1 MSNPSERFLSL
12 DVFRGMTVCFMII
25 VNTPGGGATPFAPLL
40 HADWHGF
47 TATDLVFPAFLF
59 AVGNAMSFTKSKMD
73 QQSGVFLKILK
84 RSAWI
89 FILGYLLYWFPYFKS
104 DEAGNLI
111 LKPISETRIFGVL
124 QRIALSYFFAALM
137 IHYLSEKKVI
147 LLSILFLPLYWII
160 LLLFGDP
167 TDPYSMLG
175 NAGHYLDKFLIGE
188 NHLSKGEGVPFEA
201 QGLLSTMPAIVLVII
216 GYFAGK
222 FIRENGKNYETIAKL
237 LLSAA
242 ALIFV
247 ALCWDSV
254 FPINKKLWTGSF
266 ILLTSGLS
274 LAIIA
279 TLLFVIEI
287 KTWNQWNWT
296 YFFTVF
302 GKNPL
307 FIYLL
312 AELSSRI
319 FNLVQV
325 GEDLSLKSAIS
336 KGFFQTIAPGP
347 VGSLLFAIS
356 FMMMCWLVG
365 LWMDKKRIYV
375 KV

>member
-124 QRIALSYFFAALM
+124 QRIALCYFFAALM
-137 IHYLSEKKVI
+137 IHYLSEKKVT

-167 TDPYSMLG
+167 ADPYSMLG

>member
-124 QRIALSYFFAALM
+124 QRIALCYFFAALM

-147 LLSILFLPLYWII
+147 LLSILFLLLYWII

-167 TDPYSMLG
+167 ADPYSMLG

>member
-59 AVGNAMSFTKSKMD
+59 AVGNAMSFTKGKME

-124 QRIALSYFFAALM
+124 QRIALCYFFAALM

-167 TDPYSMLG
+167 ADPYSMLG

-188 NHLSKGEGVPFEA
+188 SHLSKGEGVPFEA

-242 ALIFV
+242 ALIFI

-266 ILLTSGLS
+266 ILLTGGLS

-279 TLLFVIEI
+279 ALLFVIEI
-287 KTWNQWNWT
+287 RNWNQWNWT
-296 YFFTVF
+296 YFFSVF

-312 AELSSRI
+312 AEFSSRI
-319 FNLVQV
+319 LNLLQV
-325 GEDLSLKSAIS
+325 GENMSLKAAIG
-336 KGFFQTIAPGP
+336 KGFFQSIVPGP

-356 FMMMCWLVG
+356 FMLVCWLVG